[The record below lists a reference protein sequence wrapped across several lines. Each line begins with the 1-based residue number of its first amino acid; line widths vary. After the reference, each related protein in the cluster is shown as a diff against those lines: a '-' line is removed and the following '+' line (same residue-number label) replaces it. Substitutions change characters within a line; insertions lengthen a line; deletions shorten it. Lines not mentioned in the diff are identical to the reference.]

1 MFLLPDVRLWDF
13 APWVRSVAS
22 SAWECRGSDQSG
34 WNLVGKNAA
43 DDEWRFEAATFRAC
57 IYIWSR
63 CPNSDRQLWM
73 SLPTAARMTHCRPDC
88 ILPTQRPTVTEFL
101 NVLFPSV
108 FAQIIF
114 WKVTMVTLHLGLWIL
129 GNSYFHS
136 RIISWG
142 QMWCFFLQVS
152 WTGYILV
159 KNFKKLILTF
169 WRVGF
174 DSIDFQTS
182 NFNWQENLMHAVKLN
197 YFTFCCSS
205 IFTQKRGDEWS
216 PQSRL
221 VQHQSCQHRHRHW
234 LITHFCPTPQ
244 R

>member
-1 MFLLPDVRLWDF
+1 MQMTLNSGKMILALMKSPQKNLFQSWISTFPPMFLLPDVRLWDF

-22 SAWECRGSDQSG
+22 SAWECRGSDQRG

-43 DDEWRFEAATFRAC
+43 DDEWRFDAATFRAC

-63 CPNSDRQLWM
+63 CPNFDRQLWM
-73 SLPTAARMTHCRPDC
+73 SLPTAARVTHCRPDC

-114 WKVTMVTLHLGLWIL
+114 WKVTVVTLYLGLWIL

-142 QMWCFFLQVS
+142 QMWRFFS
-152 WTGYILV
+152 A
-159 KNFKKLILTF
+159 
-169 WRVGF
+169 GF
-174 DSIDFQTS
+174 LDWI
-182 NFNWQENLMHAVKLN
+182 
-197 YFTFCCSS
+197 
-205 IFTQKRGDEWS
+205 
-216 PQSRL
+216 
-221 VQHQSCQHRHRHW
+221 
-234 LITHFCPTPQ
+234 HFGEEF
-244 R
+244 